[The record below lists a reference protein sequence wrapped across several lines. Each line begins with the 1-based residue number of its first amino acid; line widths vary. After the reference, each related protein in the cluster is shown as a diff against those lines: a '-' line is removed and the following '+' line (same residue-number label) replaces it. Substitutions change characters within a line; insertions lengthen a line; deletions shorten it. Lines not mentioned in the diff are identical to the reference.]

1 LIAQRIRT
9 LPRNYTLPLPFP
21 EIEYNLRGTIYDPYV
36 RRLMWEGIMGRWK
49 DDIQTWVS
57 CPVSDNTSSGGV
69 WQTVMSLFKT
79 NVAAQ
84 TDDNIICPYAWAKP
98 TNELN
103 CDFIFPKALD
113 QPPYNQQLS
122 VDSDSH
128 SAHFFPAAEV
138 DLVDPNGRFRA
149 GSKSGG
155 DGPYLEL
162 DTPEYAGKIRNE
174 LVVEKLLAQGGI
186 RLAGVLNWLFAD
198 LEEKDAR
205 GGLWVQ
211 GV

>member
-1 LIAQRIRT
+1 
-9 LPRNYTLPLPFP
+9 
-21 EIEYNLRGTIYDPYV
+21 
-36 RRLMWEGIMGRWK
+36 MGRWK

-57 CPVSDNTSSGGV
+57 CPISDNTSSGGV

-98 TNELN
+98 TNQLN

-113 QPPYNQQLS
+113 QPSYNQHS

-128 SAHFFPAAEV
+128 PAHLPPVAEV
-138 DLVDPNGRFRA
+138 DLVDSDGRFLA

-198 LEEKDAR
+198 LEENSAR